1 MYVHVNHDSVLGSKK
16 KTVKGRLVSPHL
28 FLSRLFNQIQIL
40 CWFTSQRVAVD
51 IHSLSSPPTIAVNKK
66 PNKRLK

>member
-1 MYVHVNHDSVLGSKK
+1 MYVHVNHDSVLGSKEA
-16 KTVKGRLVSPHL
+16 VKGRLVSPHL

-40 CWFTSQRVAVD
+40 CWFTSQRVVMD